1 MENQE
6 SEVIPV
12 EVVTQP
18 VEQQKVKNPKRI
30 EAGKKGAAARKAK
43 RQDAQDAAKQ
53 DVAKQD
59 ENEITKITIG
69 EEEPEKIKINVYKN
83 YIPPCLVLLGI
94 AGLGLYIYNKKSATQ
109 PVAVQ
114 PVPAVAPKDPF
125 DF

>member
-12 EVVTQP
+12 VTQPVVTQP

-43 RQDAQDAAKQ
+43 RLLQ
-53 DVAKQD
+53 DVTNQNAANQ
-59 ENEITKITIG
+59 ITKITIG

-94 AGLGLYIYNKKSATQ
+94 AGLGLYIYSKKSATQ

-114 PVPAVAPKDPF
+114 PVHVAPKDPF